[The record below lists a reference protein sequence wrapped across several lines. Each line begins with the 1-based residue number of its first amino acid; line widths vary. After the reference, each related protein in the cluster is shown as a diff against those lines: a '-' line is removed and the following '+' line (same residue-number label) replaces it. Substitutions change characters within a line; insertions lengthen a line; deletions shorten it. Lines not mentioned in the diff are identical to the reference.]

1 MKKIL
6 VIPSWYPTEKDKVNG
21 SFFQEQARILSDNYD
36 IKVLYIQF
44 INRPKIELTPGSII
58 RLGSHMLKFFLLRHK
73 KVLLPDEEIFLLPPL
88 LYHVFLTF
96 TLTKKSFY
104 KIVSR
109 IYLKKIKQ
117 LIDDGWS
124 PDLIHAHSVH
134 FAGIIGLQAKLK
146 LNIPYVLTEHM
157 PFNILS
163 YPKCIQKNIK
173 ESFLKSDCVLSVS
186 YDKVRQ
192 LGMNGIDIEP
202 NIVYNFIDENMFDAM
217 VIPYQHGSPLKI
229 ISIGAASYLKDHL
242 TLLKA
247 LNIIKSK
254 GISFTLTMIGLRTWG
269 ENETYDSIIRFI
281 ETNGLKRN
289 IQVIDSVP
297 RREIIKYLLLN
308 NIFLITSIAEGLP
321 VSVLEAMATGLT
333 VIATKHGGTEDILT
347 QETGILVNIKDFQ
360 DIADKLIDI
369 YSGTRQFEPKI
380 IRDHVVS
387 ICGRKVFR
395 ERLSNYYDQII
406 SKNNADKNEK

>member
-1 MKKIL
+1 M
-6 VIPSWYPTEKDKVNG
+6 VGD
-21 SFFQEQARILSDNYD
+21 
-36 IKVLYIQF
+36 
-44 INRPKIELTPGSII
+44 
-58 RLGSHMLKFFLLRHK
+58 
-73 KVLLPDEEIFLLPPL
+73 
-88 LYHVFLTF
+88 
-96 TLTKKSFY
+96 
-104 KIVSR
+104 
-109 IYLKKIKQ
+109 
-117 LIDDGWS
+117 

-134 FAGIIGLQAKLK
+134 FAGIIALQAKQK

-269 ENETYDSIIRFI
+269 ENETYDNIIRFI

-347 QETGILVNIKDFQ
+347 QETGILVNIKDYQ